1 MKYVG
6 SKNRIAKFILPIM
19 LEEANKKGLKK
30 WVEPFVGGGNMIDK
44 VPQNFDKIG
53 IDNNEYLIEMFNN
66 LKKGWIPPD
75 FISEETWKDVRK
87 NMELNYEK
95 HFIGFCR
102 LGCSF
107 GADWFGGY
115 ARNVKKDKPNADLL
129 NSTTKS
135 YCKQS
140 KNNILKQLPNLKN
153 VDFIFGNYKN
163 FEFEDCVI
171 YCDPPYEGTISYKEG
186 SFDYVEFWDWVRR
199 MSLKNL
205 VFVSEY
211 SAPSD
216 FESIWEGEIKTNF
229 ASQRKGATNNAIEKL
244 FKLK

>member
-6 SKNRIAKFILPIM
+6 SKNRIAKELLPIM
-19 LEEANKKGLKK
+19 LEEAKKNNIKK

-44 VPQNFDKIG
+44 VSGDFEKLG
-53 IDNNEYLIEMFNN
+53 IDNNEYLIEMFNS

-75 FISEETWKDVRK
+75 YISEDVWKDVRQK
-87 NMELNYEK
+87 MDEAYEK

-107 GADWFGGY
+107 GADWNGGF
-115 ARNVKKDKPNADLL
+115 ARNVKKDKPNAEIL

-140 KNNILKQLPNLKN
+140 KNNLLKQLPNLIDVNFVYGDYKSF
-153 VDFIFGNYKN
+153 DFEN
-163 FEFEDCVI
+163 CLI

-186 SFDYVEFWDWVRR
+186 SFNYVEFWEWVRK
-199 MSLKNL
+199 MSLKNI

-211 SAPSD
+211 NAPDD
-216 FESIWEGEIKTNF
+216 FECVWSGELKTNF
-229 ASQRKGATNNAIEKL
+229 ASQRKGATNNATEKL